1 MQDDAPYTYAGA
13 NGKSVNN
20 YDRRYRGFT
29 TLREAITD
37 SINIVTVK
45 TLAQAGVSLG
55 WQYVQEYG
63 FTTVDSRDMN
73 EALARRVYQTL
84 NLPLPMLQSQIRE
97 LISNQSSIQR
107 F

>member
-1 MQDDAPYTYAGA
+1 MQVDLPLPPCRMMPPYTYAGA

-45 TLAQAGVSLG
+45 TFAQAGVSLG

-63 FTTVDSRDMN
+63 FTNR
-73 EALARRVYQTL
+73 
-84 NLPLPMLQSQIRE
+84 
-97 LISNQSSIQR
+97 
-107 F
+107 